1 MINAISH
8 QWRQPLTALGYNIQD
23 ISDAFNMGEANQ
35 EYIENFEKESMALVT
50 YLSTTIDDFRSF
62 YKPDKEI
69 QTFNAINEIVSM
81 LRLTTAQLQNSETTV
96 NIRCDCCGICLTLTI
111 CSAPMTA
118 ALSLLKSKGIKGGI

>member
-62 YKPDKEI
+62 
-69 QTFNAINEIVSM
+69 
-81 LRLTTAQLQNSETTV
+81 L
-96 NIRCDCCGICLTLTI
+96 
-111 CSAPMTA
+111 
-118 ALSLLKSKGIKGGI
+118 